1 MFGWESLPAS
11 TRLRLAPLLLN
22 DSSSFFYDSFIK
34 RPDDNR
40 PTVLLSV
47 QEIRPSPA
55 GMPESSGH

>member
-1 MFGWESLPAS
+1 MGKLACIHTAAPCAAAS
-11 TRLRLAPLLLN
+11 ERLIQ
-22 DSSSFFYDSFIK
+22 FFYDSFTK

-55 GMPESSGH
+55 GMPESSGD